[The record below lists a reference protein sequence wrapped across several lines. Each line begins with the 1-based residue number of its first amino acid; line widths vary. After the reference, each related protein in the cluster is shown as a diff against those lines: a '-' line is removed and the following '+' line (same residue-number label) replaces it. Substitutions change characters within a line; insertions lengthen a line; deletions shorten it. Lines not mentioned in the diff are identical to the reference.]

1 MLAVGRY
8 HVYDCPHWNDTTS
21 CIATLVPHSG
31 NGAKA
36 TATASSKAGGM
47 IGEDPERF
55 STEIRGAENASFE
68 PQFNTKNDQVYQDRL
83 GTNIEGK
90 SRKSGVFCTGMRT

>member
-8 HVYDCPHWNDTTS
+8 HLYNCPHWNDTTS

-47 IGEDPERF
+47 IGEDPFLYRDP
-55 STEIRGAENASFE
+55 RCG
-68 PQFNTKNDQVYQDRL
+68 KRL
-83 GTNIEGK
+83 
-90 SRKSGVFCTGMRT
+90 F

>member
-47 IGEDPERF
+47 IGEEDPR
-55 STEIRGAENASFE
+55 SVSLPRSAVRKTPLLSHSF
-68 PQFNTKNDQVYQDRL
+68 
-83 GTNIEGK
+83 
-90 SRKSGVFCTGMRT
+90 